1 MKDTVTYSLLLDF
14 IFRLWLNE
22 RDKQKFHDTILLKG
36 HFWEAVCFIQ
46 NVKQQHGNMG
56 LYRRFITIFW
66 NHDKLNNSI
75 TELADKLANIS
86 EILKIMESQQ
96 AISKTFNDSKEKWFV
111 QLEKQHLGNAQY

>member
-14 IFRLWLNE
+14 IFSLWLNE

-56 LYRRFITIFW
+56 LYRRFIQSFVYLF
-66 NHDKLNNSI
+66 DKGVFR
-75 TELADKLANIS
+75 T
-86 EILKIMESQQ
+86 
-96 AISKTFNDSKEKWFV
+96 
-111 QLEKQHLGNAQY
+111 